1 MFGAIIIITV
11 FYRLNMDISYH
22 QQGDYFRNRRL
33 LLGFLGAERALQ
45 RWAFIKEKRKISK
58 LFFSW
63 SIPWSRSWFL
73 TSLHDLQRFFFSS
86 GYFVSPSDMAFNSLN
101 ASLLEILVSQLTKK
115 NTFNSSEKHSFYTL
129 QHAMIIMARMLPG
142 RTCLACF
149 IPVHNNIS
157 QVLVFHA

>member
-1 MFGAIIIITV
+1 MNLFSHVFNFLTCRLSLPWRDQQVCWTYYAMFGAIIIITV

-45 RWAFIKEKRKISK
+45 RWEFIKENRKISI

-63 SIPWSRSWFL
+63 SIPGSRSYFSSW
-73 TSLHDLQRFFFSS
+73 SLAVFFSS

-115 NTFNSSEKHSFYTL
+115 KYF
-129 QHAMIIMARMLPG
+129 Q
-142 RTCLACF
+142 
-149 IPVHNNIS
+149 
-157 QVLVFHA
+157 